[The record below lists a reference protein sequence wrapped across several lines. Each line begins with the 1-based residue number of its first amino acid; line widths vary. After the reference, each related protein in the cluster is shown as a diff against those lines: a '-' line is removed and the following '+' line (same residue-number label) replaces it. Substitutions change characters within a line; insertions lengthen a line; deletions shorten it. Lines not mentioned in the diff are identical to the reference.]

1 MKKSTIW
8 SIIVVAVLALGG
20 AGVFFY
26 SSQQKQSQEQT
37 ANSSYSSHMQA
48 GKEAVKAKKYSQAA
62 DEFDQAYQAKATA
75 QAKNY
80 QAQAENLADS
90 IKLAKTTVKYAS
102 ALNLAQKAQEQ
113 NGGYSVMTSQ
123 AKKLVKQLKAVKD
136 NYDSEIKPLLNK
148 AAKAM
153 EDGDYDSA
161 VSTYSSILDLPY
173 INGAYYAKVR
183 SNVKDL
189 LKEAK
194 SKLRAL
200 IGTDHDIAVLV
211 PDPCICLRHETT
223 SSPVSPGVV
232 RRIDPGEEDLT
243 IGSLLEESS
252 GLDVTIECAHHSRIN
267 IILLEDLCIVEKK
280 LRTYGILETIDLSID
295 DCIINRSV
303 EVEVCLRL
311 IVIGLVKEKACLS
324 KLNKTYSIEHDD
336 IGKRL
341 LIPCHRV
348 HDDSLLSISHCRN
361 SLDVERHICC
371 CIALSIEELLVERC
385 SELRLSCRPDEKL
398 SFRIDT
404 ICSCFIRR
412 TACEYRHERNKA
424 DQCKHQNSLHKLN
437 E

>member
-8 SIIVVAVLALGG
+8 SIVVVAVLALGG
-20 AGVFFY
+20 AGAYFY

-37 ANSSYSSHMQA
+37 ASSSYSSHMQA

-90 IKLAKTTVKYAS
+90 VKLAKTTVKYAS

-123 AKKLVKQLKAVKD
+123 AKKLVKQLKTVKD

-148 AAKAM
+148 AAEAM

-194 SKLRAL
+194 SKQE
-200 IGTDHDIAVLV
+200 D
-211 PDPCICLRHETT
+211 
-223 SSPVSPGVV
+223 SSS
-232 RRIDPGEEDLT
+232 
-243 IGSLLEESS
+243 SSESS
-252 GLDVTIECAHHSRIN
+252 SSSSSDSSSKSSSKESSAASSSASSSSNQAEGSGTSNNDKVGGSTVTSRDVQQIRTQLDNLGESTAGWSPQDLIN
-267 IILLEDLCIVEKK
+267 LFNYAYQQGH
-280 LRTYGILETIDLSID
+280 TTIDSITKD
-295 DCIINRSV
+295 D
-303 EVEVCLRL
+303 
-311 IVIGLVKEKACLS
+311 VKGYLKS
-324 KLNKTYSIEHDD
+324 
-336 IGKRL
+336 GK
-341 LIPCHRV
+341 
-348 HDDSLLSISHCRN
+348 
-361 SLDVERHICC
+361 
-371 CIALSIEELLVERC
+371 
-385 SELRLSCRPDEKL
+385 
-398 SFRIDT
+398 
-404 ICSCFIRR
+404 
-412 TACEYRHERNKA
+412 
-424 DQCKHQNSLHKLN
+424 
-437 E
+437 

>member
-1 MKKSTIW
+1 MKKSTIL

-20 AGVFFY
+20 AGVYFY

-90 IKLAKTTVKYAS
+90 VKLAKTTVKYAS

-153 EDGDYDSA
+153 EDSDYDSA
-161 VSTYSSILDLPY
+161 VSAYSSILDLPY

-183 SNVKDL
+183 SDVKDL

-194 SKLRAL
+194 SKQE
-200 IGTDHDIAVLV
+200 D
-211 PDPCICLRHETT
+211 
-223 SSPVSPGVV
+223 SSS
-232 RRIDPGEEDLT
+232 
-243 IGSLLEESS
+243 SSESS
-252 GLDVTIECAHHSRIN
+252 SSDSSSKSSSKESSSSSSSTASSSSSNQAEGSGTSNNDKVGGSTVTSRDVQQIRNQLDNLGESTAGWSPQDLIN
-267 IILLEDLCIVEKK
+267 LFNYAYQQGH
-280 LRTYGILETIDLSID
+280 TTIDSITKD
-295 DCIINRSV
+295 
-303 EVEVCLRL
+303 
-311 IVIGLVKEKACLS
+311 
-324 KLNKTYSIEHDD
+324 
-336 IGKRL
+336 
-341 LIPCHRV
+341 
-348 HDDSLLSISHCRN
+348 
-361 SLDVERHICC
+361 DVEGY
-371 CIALSIEELLVERC
+371 LKSG
-385 SELRLSCRPDEKL
+385 K
-398 SFRIDT
+398 
-404 ICSCFIRR
+404 
-412 TACEYRHERNKA
+412 
-424 DQCKHQNSLHKLN
+424 
-437 E
+437 

>member
-20 AGVFFY
+20 AGVYFY
-26 SSQQKQSQEQT
+26 SSQQKQSQEQM

-48 GKEAVKAKKYSQAA
+48 GKEAVKAKRYSQAA

-194 SKLRAL
+194 SKQE
-200 IGTDHDIAVLV
+200 D
-211 PDPCICLRHETT
+211 
-223 SSPVSPGVV
+223 SSS
-232 RRIDPGEEDLT
+232 
-243 IGSLLEESS
+243 ESS
-252 GLDVTIECAHHSRIN
+252 SSSSSSDSSSSKASSSSSSSSSAASSSSSSSNRAEGSGTSNNDKVGGSTVTSRDVQQIRTQLDNLGESTAGWSPQDLIN
-267 IILLEDLCIVEKK
+267 LFNYAYQQGH
-280 LRTYGILETIDLSID
+280 TTIDSITKD
-295 DCIINRSV
+295 
-303 EVEVCLRL
+303 
-311 IVIGLVKEKACLS
+311 
-324 KLNKTYSIEHDD
+324 
-336 IGKRL
+336 
-341 LIPCHRV
+341 
-348 HDDSLLSISHCRN
+348 
-361 SLDVERHICC
+361 DVEGY
-371 CIALSIEELLVERC
+371 LKSG
-385 SELRLSCRPDEKL
+385 K
-398 SFRIDT
+398 
-404 ICSCFIRR
+404 
-412 TACEYRHERNKA
+412 
-424 DQCKHQNSLHKLN
+424 
-437 E
+437 

>member
-8 SIIVVAVLALGG
+8 SIIVVAALALGG
-20 AGVFFY
+20 AGVYFY
-26 SSQQKQSQEQT
+26 SSQQKQSQKQM

-48 GKEAVKAKKYSQAA
+48 GKEAVRAKKYSQAA

-80 QAQAENLADS
+80 QVQAENLADS

-161 VSTYSSILDLPY
+161 VSTYSRILDLPY

-194 SKLRAL
+194 SKQE
-200 IGTDHDIAVLV
+200 D
-211 PDPCICLRHETT
+211 
-223 SSPVSPGVV
+223 SSS
-232 RRIDPGEEDLT
+232 
-243 IGSLLEESS
+243 SESS
-252 GLDVTIECAHHSRIN
+252 SSSSSSDSSSSKASSSSSSSSSAASSSSNQAEGSGTSNNDKVGGSTVTSRDVQQIRTQLDKLGESTAGWSPQDLIN
-267 IILLEDLCIVEKK
+267 LFNYAYQQGH
-280 LRTYGILETIDLSID
+280 TTIDSITKD
-295 DCIINRSV
+295 
-303 EVEVCLRL
+303 
-311 IVIGLVKEKACLS
+311 
-324 KLNKTYSIEHDD
+324 
-336 IGKRL
+336 
-341 LIPCHRV
+341 
-348 HDDSLLSISHCRN
+348 
-361 SLDVERHICC
+361 DVEGY
-371 CIALSIEELLVERC
+371 LKSG
-385 SELRLSCRPDEKL
+385 K
-398 SFRIDT
+398 
-404 ICSCFIRR
+404 
-412 TACEYRHERNKA
+412 
-424 DQCKHQNSLHKLN
+424 
-437 E
+437 

>member
-1 MKKSTIW
+1 MKKSTIL

-20 AGVFFY
+20 AGVYFY

-90 IKLAKTTVKYAS
+90 VKLAKTTVKYAS

-161 VSTYSSILDLPY
+161 VSAYSSILDLPY

-183 SNVKDL
+183 SDVKDL

-194 SKLRAL
+194 SKQE
-200 IGTDHDIAVLV
+200 D
-211 PDPCICLRHETT
+211 
-223 SSPVSPGVV
+223 SSS
-232 RRIDPGEEDLT
+232 
-243 IGSLLEESS
+243 SSESS
-252 GLDVTIECAHHSRIN
+252 SSDSSSKSSSKESSSSSSSAASSSSSNQAEGSGASNNDKVGGSTVTSRDVQQIRNQLDNLGESTAGWSPQDLIN
-267 IILLEDLCIVEKK
+267 LFNYAYQQGH
-280 LRTYGILETIDLSID
+280 TTIDSITKD
-295 DCIINRSV
+295 
-303 EVEVCLRL
+303 
-311 IVIGLVKEKACLS
+311 
-324 KLNKTYSIEHDD
+324 
-336 IGKRL
+336 
-341 LIPCHRV
+341 
-348 HDDSLLSISHCRN
+348 
-361 SLDVERHICC
+361 DVEGY
-371 CIALSIEELLVERC
+371 LKSG
-385 SELRLSCRPDEKL
+385 K
-398 SFRIDT
+398 
-404 ICSCFIRR
+404 
-412 TACEYRHERNKA
+412 
-424 DQCKHQNSLHKLN
+424 
-437 E
+437 

>member
-20 AGVFFY
+20 AGVYFY

-80 QAQAENLADS
+80 QAQAENLANS

-161 VSTYSSILDLPY
+161 ASTYSSILDLPY

-194 SKLRAL
+194 SKQE
-200 IGTDHDIAVLV
+200 D
-211 PDPCICLRHETT
+211 
-223 SSPVSPGVV
+223 SSSSSSSS
-232 RRIDPGEEDLT
+232 D
-243 IGSLLEESS
+243 SSSKSSSKESS
-252 GLDVTIECAHHSRIN
+252 SSSSSTASSSASSSSNQAEGSGTSNNDKVGGSTVTSRDVQQIRTQLDNLGESTAGWSPQDLIN
-267 IILLEDLCIVEKK
+267 LFNYAYQQGH
-280 LRTYGILETIDLSID
+280 TTIDSITKD
-295 DCIINRSV
+295 
-303 EVEVCLRL
+303 
-311 IVIGLVKEKACLS
+311 
-324 KLNKTYSIEHDD
+324 
-336 IGKRL
+336 
-341 LIPCHRV
+341 
-348 HDDSLLSISHCRN
+348 
-361 SLDVERHICC
+361 DVEGY
-371 CIALSIEELLVERC
+371 LKSG
-385 SELRLSCRPDEKL
+385 K
-398 SFRIDT
+398 
-404 ICSCFIRR
+404 
-412 TACEYRHERNKA
+412 
-424 DQCKHQNSLHKLN
+424 
-437 E
+437 

>member
-194 SKLRAL
+194 SKQE
-200 IGTDHDIAVLV
+200 D
-211 PDPCICLRHETT
+211 
-223 SSPVSPGVV
+223 SSS
-232 RRIDPGEEDLT
+232 
-243 IGSLLEESS
+243 SESS
-252 GLDVTIECAHHSRIN
+252 SSSSSSDSSSSKASSSSSSSSSAASSSSNQAEGSGTSNNDKVGGSTVTSRNVQQIRTQLDKLGESTAGWSPQDLIN
-267 IILLEDLCIVEKK
+267 LFNYAYQQGH
-280 LRTYGILETIDLSID
+280 TTIDSITKD
-295 DCIINRSV
+295 D
-303 EVEVCLRL
+303 
-311 IVIGLVKEKACLS
+311 VKGYLKS
-324 KLNKTYSIEHDD
+324 
-336 IGKRL
+336 GK
-341 LIPCHRV
+341 
-348 HDDSLLSISHCRN
+348 
-361 SLDVERHICC
+361 
-371 CIALSIEELLVERC
+371 
-385 SELRLSCRPDEKL
+385 
-398 SFRIDT
+398 
-404 ICSCFIRR
+404 
-412 TACEYRHERNKA
+412 
-424 DQCKHQNSLHKLN
+424 
-437 E
+437 

>member
-1 MKKSTIW
+1 MKKSTIL

-20 AGVFFY
+20 AGVYFY

-90 IKLAKTTVKYAS
+90 VKLAKTTVKYAS

-153 EDGDYDSA
+153 EDSDYDSA
-161 VSTYSSILDLPY
+161 VSAYSSILDLPY

-183 SNVKDL
+183 SDVKDL

-194 SKLRAL
+194 SKQE
-200 IGTDHDIAVLV
+200 D
-211 PDPCICLRHETT
+211 
-223 SSPVSPGVV
+223 SSS
-232 RRIDPGEEDLT
+232 
-243 IGSLLEESS
+243 SSESS
-252 GLDVTIECAHHSRIN
+252 SSDSSSKSSSKESSSSSSSTASSSSSNQAEGSGTSNNDKVGGSTVTSRDIQQIRNQLDNLGESTAGWSPQDLIN
-267 IILLEDLCIVEKK
+267 LFNYAYQQGH
-280 LRTYGILETIDLSID
+280 TTIDSITKD
-295 DCIINRSV
+295 
-303 EVEVCLRL
+303 
-311 IVIGLVKEKACLS
+311 
-324 KLNKTYSIEHDD
+324 
-336 IGKRL
+336 
-341 LIPCHRV
+341 
-348 HDDSLLSISHCRN
+348 
-361 SLDVERHICC
+361 DVEGY
-371 CIALSIEELLVERC
+371 LKSG
-385 SELRLSCRPDEKL
+385 K
-398 SFRIDT
+398 
-404 ICSCFIRR
+404 
-412 TACEYRHERNKA
+412 
-424 DQCKHQNSLHKLN
+424 
-437 E
+437 

>member
-8 SIIVVAVLALGG
+8 SIIVVAALALGG

-123 AKKLVKQLKAVKD
+123 AKKLVKQLKTVKD

-194 SKLRAL
+194 SKQE
-200 IGTDHDIAVLV
+200 D
-211 PDPCICLRHETT
+211 
-223 SSPVSPGVV
+223 SSS
-232 RRIDPGEEDLT
+232 
-243 IGSLLEESS
+243 SESS
-252 GLDVTIECAHHSRIN
+252 SSSSSSDSSSSKASSSSSSSSSAASSSSSSSNQAEGSGTSNNDKVGGSTVTSRDVQQIRTQLDKLGESTAGWSPQDLIN
-267 IILLEDLCIVEKK
+267 LFNYAYQQGH
-280 LRTYGILETIDLSID
+280 TTIDSITK
-295 DCIINRSV
+295 N
-303 EVEVCLRL
+303 
-311 IVIGLVKEKACLS
+311 
-324 KLNKTYSIEHDD
+324 
-336 IGKRL
+336 
-341 LIPCHRV
+341 
-348 HDDSLLSISHCRN
+348 
-361 SLDVERHICC
+361 DVEGY
-371 CIALSIEELLVERC
+371 LKSG
-385 SELRLSCRPDEKL
+385 K
-398 SFRIDT
+398 
-404 ICSCFIRR
+404 
-412 TACEYRHERNKA
+412 
-424 DQCKHQNSLHKLN
+424 
-437 E
+437 

>member
-1 MKKSTIW
+1 MKKSTIL

-20 AGVFFY
+20 VGVYFY

-90 IKLAKTTVKYAS
+90 VKLAKTTVKYAS

-153 EDGDYDSA
+153 EDSDYDSA
-161 VSTYSSILDLPY
+161 VSAYSSILDLPY

-183 SNVKDL
+183 SDVKDL

-194 SKLRAL
+194 SKQE
-200 IGTDHDIAVLV
+200 D
-211 PDPCICLRHETT
+211 
-223 SSPVSPGVV
+223 SSS
-232 RRIDPGEEDLT
+232 
-243 IGSLLEESS
+243 SSESS
-252 GLDVTIECAHHSRIN
+252 SSDSSSKSSSKESSSSSSSAASSSSSNQAEGSGASNNDKVGGSTVTSRDVQQIRNQLDNLGESTAGWSPQDLIN
-267 IILLEDLCIVEKK
+267 LFNYAYQQGH
-280 LRTYGILETIDLSID
+280 TTIDSITKD
-295 DCIINRSV
+295 
-303 EVEVCLRL
+303 
-311 IVIGLVKEKACLS
+311 
-324 KLNKTYSIEHDD
+324 
-336 IGKRL
+336 
-341 LIPCHRV
+341 
-348 HDDSLLSISHCRN
+348 
-361 SLDVERHICC
+361 DVEGY
-371 CIALSIEELLVERC
+371 LKSG
-385 SELRLSCRPDEKL
+385 K
-398 SFRIDT
+398 
-404 ICSCFIRR
+404 
-412 TACEYRHERNKA
+412 
-424 DQCKHQNSLHKLN
+424 
-437 E
+437 

>member
-20 AGVFFY
+20 AGVYFY
-26 SSQQKQSQEQT
+26 SSQQKQSQEQM

-48 GKEAVKAKKYSQAA
+48 GKEAVKAKRYSQAA

-194 SKLRAL
+194 SKQE
-200 IGTDHDIAVLV
+200 D
-211 PDPCICLRHETT
+211 
-223 SSPVSPGVV
+223 SSS
-232 RRIDPGEEDLT
+232 
-243 IGSLLEESS
+243 ESS
-252 GLDVTIECAHHSRIN
+252 SSSSSSDSSSSKASSSSSSSSSAASSSSSSSNRAEGSGTSNNDKVGGSTVTSRDVQQIRTQLDKLGESTAGWSPQDLIN
-267 IILLEDLCIVEKK
+267 LFNYAYQQGH
-280 LRTYGILETIDLSID
+280 TTIDSITKD
-295 DCIINRSV
+295 
-303 EVEVCLRL
+303 
-311 IVIGLVKEKACLS
+311 
-324 KLNKTYSIEHDD
+324 
-336 IGKRL
+336 
-341 LIPCHRV
+341 
-348 HDDSLLSISHCRN
+348 
-361 SLDVERHICC
+361 DVEGY
-371 CIALSIEELLVERC
+371 LKSG
-385 SELRLSCRPDEKL
+385 K
-398 SFRIDT
+398 
-404 ICSCFIRR
+404 
-412 TACEYRHERNKA
+412 
-424 DQCKHQNSLHKLN
+424 
-437 E
+437 

>member
-153 EDGDYDSA
+153 EDGDYASA

-194 SKLRAL
+194 SKQEDSSSKSSSSSSSSDSSSSKASSSSSSSSSAASSSSNQAEGSGTSNNDKVGGSTVTSRDIQQIRTQLDKLGESTAGWSPQDL
-200 IGTDHDIAVLV
+200 INLFNYAYQQGHT
-211 PDPCICLRHETT
+211 
-223 SSPVSPGVV
+223 
-232 RRIDPGEEDLT
+232 
-243 IGSLLEESS
+243 
-252 GLDVTIECAHHSRIN
+252 
-267 IILLEDLCIVEKK
+267 
-280 LRTYGILETIDLSID
+280 TIDSITKD
-295 DCIINRSV
+295 
-303 EVEVCLRL
+303 
-311 IVIGLVKEKACLS
+311 
-324 KLNKTYSIEHDD
+324 
-336 IGKRL
+336 
-341 LIPCHRV
+341 
-348 HDDSLLSISHCRN
+348 
-361 SLDVERHICC
+361 DVEGY
-371 CIALSIEELLVERC
+371 LKSG
-385 SELRLSCRPDEKL
+385 K
-398 SFRIDT
+398 
-404 ICSCFIRR
+404 
-412 TACEYRHERNKA
+412 
-424 DQCKHQNSLHKLN
+424 
-437 E
+437 

>member
-8 SIIVVAVLALGG
+8 SIVVVAVLALGG
-20 AGVFFY
+20 AGAYFY

-37 ANSSYSSHMQA
+37 ASSSYSSHMQA

-90 IKLAKTTVKYAS
+90 VKLAKTTVKYAS

-194 SKLRAL
+194 SKQE
-200 IGTDHDIAVLV
+200 DSSSSSSSSDSSSKSSSK
-211 PDPCICLRHETT
+211 ESS
-223 SSPVSPGVV
+223 SSPSSAASSSASSSSNQAEGSGTSNNDKVGGSTVTSRDVQQIRTQLDNLGESTAGWSPQ
-232 RRIDPGEEDLT
+232 DL
-243 IGSLLEESS
+243 
-252 GLDVTIECAHHSRIN
+252 IN
-267 IILLEDLCIVEKK
+267 LFNYAYQQGH
-280 LRTYGILETIDLSID
+280 TTIDSITKD
-295 DCIINRSV
+295 
-303 EVEVCLRL
+303 
-311 IVIGLVKEKACLS
+311 
-324 KLNKTYSIEHDD
+324 
-336 IGKRL
+336 
-341 LIPCHRV
+341 
-348 HDDSLLSISHCRN
+348 
-361 SLDVERHICC
+361 DVEGY
-371 CIALSIEELLVERC
+371 LKSG
-385 SELRLSCRPDEKL
+385 K
-398 SFRIDT
+398 
-404 ICSCFIRR
+404 
-412 TACEYRHERNKA
+412 
-424 DQCKHQNSLHKLN
+424 
-437 E
+437 

>member
-8 SIIVVAVLALGG
+8 SIIVVAALALGG

-26 SSQQKQSQEQT
+26 SSQQKQSQKQM

-153 EDGDYDSA
+153 EDGDYGSA

-194 SKLRAL
+194 SKQE
-200 IGTDHDIAVLV
+200 D
-211 PDPCICLRHETT
+211 
-223 SSPVSPGVV
+223 SSS
-232 RRIDPGEEDLT
+232 
-243 IGSLLEESS
+243 SESS
-252 GLDVTIECAHHSRIN
+252 SSSSSSDSSSSKASSSSSSSSSAASSSSNQAEGSGTSNNDKVGGSTVTSRDVQQIRTQLDKLGESTAGWSPQDLIN
-267 IILLEDLCIVEKK
+267 LFNYAYQQGH
-280 LRTYGILETIDLSID
+280 TTIDSITKD
-295 DCIINRSV
+295 
-303 EVEVCLRL
+303 
-311 IVIGLVKEKACLS
+311 
-324 KLNKTYSIEHDD
+324 
-336 IGKRL
+336 
-341 LIPCHRV
+341 
-348 HDDSLLSISHCRN
+348 
-361 SLDVERHICC
+361 DVEGY
-371 CIALSIEELLVERC
+371 LKSG
-385 SELRLSCRPDEKL
+385 K
-398 SFRIDT
+398 
-404 ICSCFIRR
+404 
-412 TACEYRHERNKA
+412 
-424 DQCKHQNSLHKLN
+424 
-437 E
+437 

>member
-8 SIIVVAVLALGG
+8 SIVVVAVLALGG
-20 AGVFFY
+20 AGAYFY

-37 ANSSYSSHMQA
+37 ASSSYSSHMQA

-90 IKLAKTTVKYAS
+90 VKLAKTTVKYAS

-153 EDGDYDSA
+153 EDGNYDSA

-194 SKLRAL
+194 SKQE
-200 IGTDHDIAVLV
+200 D
-211 PDPCICLRHETT
+211 
-223 SSPVSPGVV
+223 SSS
-232 RRIDPGEEDLT
+232 
-243 IGSLLEESS
+243 SSESS
-252 GLDVTIECAHHSRIN
+252 SSSSSDSSSKSSSKESSSSSASSSSNQAEGSGTSNNDKVGGSTVTSRDVQQIRTQLDNLGESTAGWSPQDLIN
-267 IILLEDLCIVEKK
+267 LFNYAYQQGH
-280 LRTYGILETIDLSID
+280 TTIDSITKD
-295 DCIINRSV
+295 D
-303 EVEVCLRL
+303 
-311 IVIGLVKEKACLS
+311 VKGYLKS
-324 KLNKTYSIEHDD
+324 
-336 IGKRL
+336 GK
-341 LIPCHRV
+341 
-348 HDDSLLSISHCRN
+348 
-361 SLDVERHICC
+361 
-371 CIALSIEELLVERC
+371 
-385 SELRLSCRPDEKL
+385 
-398 SFRIDT
+398 
-404 ICSCFIRR
+404 
-412 TACEYRHERNKA
+412 
-424 DQCKHQNSLHKLN
+424 
-437 E
+437 

>member
-20 AGVFFY
+20 AGVYFY

-37 ANSSYSSHMQA
+37 ASSSYSSHMQA

-80 QAQAENLADS
+80 KAQAENLADS

-123 AKKLVKQLKAVKD
+123 AKKLVKKLKAVKD
-136 NYDSEIKPLLNK
+136 NYDSEIKPLLKK
-148 AAKAM
+148 AAQAM

-194 SKLRAL
+194 SKQA
-200 IGTDHDIAVLV
+200 D
-211 PDPCICLRHETT
+211 
-223 SSPVSPGVV
+223 SSS
-232 RRIDPGEEDLT
+232 
-243 IGSLLEESS
+243 SSESS
-252 GLDVTIECAHHSRIN
+252 SSSSSADSSSKSSSQESSSSSSSAASSSSSSSSNQAEGSGTSNNDKVGGSTVTSRDVQQIRNQLDNLGESTAGWSPQDLIN
-267 IILLEDLCIVEKK
+267 LFNYAYQQGH
-280 LRTYGILETIDLSID
+280 TTIDSITKD
-295 DCIINRSV
+295 
-303 EVEVCLRL
+303 
-311 IVIGLVKEKACLS
+311 
-324 KLNKTYSIEHDD
+324 
-336 IGKRL
+336 
-341 LIPCHRV
+341 
-348 HDDSLLSISHCRN
+348 
-361 SLDVERHICC
+361 DVEGY
-371 CIALSIEELLVERC
+371 LKSG
-385 SELRLSCRPDEKL
+385 K
-398 SFRIDT
+398 
-404 ICSCFIRR
+404 
-412 TACEYRHERNKA
+412 
-424 DQCKHQNSLHKLN
+424 
-437 E
+437 

>member
-62 DEFDQAYQAKATA
+62 DEFNQAYQAKATA

-194 SKLRAL
+194 SKQE
-200 IGTDHDIAVLV
+200 D
-211 PDPCICLRHETT
+211 
-223 SSPVSPGVV
+223 SSS
-232 RRIDPGEEDLT
+232 
-243 IGSLLEESS
+243 SESS
-252 GLDVTIECAHHSRIN
+252 SSSSSSDSSSSKASSSSNSSSAASSSSNQAEGSGASNNDKVGGSTVTSRDVQQIRTQLDKLGESTAGWSPQDLIN
-267 IILLEDLCIVEKK
+267 LFNYAYQQGH
-280 LRTYGILETIDLSID
+280 TTIDSITKD
-295 DCIINRSV
+295 
-303 EVEVCLRL
+303 
-311 IVIGLVKEKACLS
+311 
-324 KLNKTYSIEHDD
+324 
-336 IGKRL
+336 
-341 LIPCHRV
+341 
-348 HDDSLLSISHCRN
+348 
-361 SLDVERHICC
+361 DVEGY
-371 CIALSIEELLVERC
+371 LKSG
-385 SELRLSCRPDEKL
+385 K
-398 SFRIDT
+398 
-404 ICSCFIRR
+404 
-412 TACEYRHERNKA
+412 
-424 DQCKHQNSLHKLN
+424 
-437 E
+437 

>member
-8 SIIVVAVLALGG
+8 SIIVVAALALGG

-26 SSQQKQSQEQT
+26 SSQQKQSQKQM

-153 EDGDYDSA
+153 EDGDYGSA

-194 SKLRAL
+194 SKQE
-200 IGTDHDIAVLV
+200 D
-211 PDPCICLRHETT
+211 
-223 SSPVSPGVV
+223 SSS
-232 RRIDPGEEDLT
+232 
-243 IGSLLEESS
+243 SESS
-252 GLDVTIECAHHSRIN
+252 SSSSSSDSSSSKASSSSSSSSSAVSSSSNQAEGSGTSNNDKVGGSTVTSRDVQQIRTQLDKLGESTAGWSPQDLIN
-267 IILLEDLCIVEKK
+267 LFNYAYQQGH
-280 LRTYGILETIDLSID
+280 TTIDSITKD
-295 DCIINRSV
+295 
-303 EVEVCLRL
+303 
-311 IVIGLVKEKACLS
+311 
-324 KLNKTYSIEHDD
+324 
-336 IGKRL
+336 
-341 LIPCHRV
+341 
-348 HDDSLLSISHCRN
+348 
-361 SLDVERHICC
+361 DVEGY
-371 CIALSIEELLVERC
+371 LKSG
-385 SELRLSCRPDEKL
+385 K
-398 SFRIDT
+398 
-404 ICSCFIRR
+404 
-412 TACEYRHERNKA
+412 
-424 DQCKHQNSLHKLN
+424 
-437 E
+437 

>member
-20 AGVFFY
+20 AGVYFY
-26 SSQQKQSQEQT
+26 SSQQKQSQEQA

-62 DEFDQAYQAKATA
+62 DEFDQAYQAKATV

-90 IKLAKTTVKYAS
+90 IKLAKTTVKYVS
-102 ALNLAQKAQEQ
+102 SLNLAQKAQEQ

-153 EDGDYDSA
+153 EDSDYDSA

-194 SKLRAL
+194 SKQ
-200 IGTDHDIAVLV
+200 D
-211 PDPCICLRHETT
+211 
-223 SSPVSPGVV
+223 
-232 RRIDPGEEDLT
+232 
-243 IGSLLEESS
+243 ESS
-252 GLDVTIECAHHSRIN
+252 SSSENSSSSSSDSSSKSSSKASSSSSSAASSASSSSNQAEGSGTSNNDKVGGSTVTSRDVQQIRTQLDNLGESTAGWSPQDLIN
-267 IILLEDLCIVEKK
+267 LFNYAYQQGH
-280 LRTYGILETIDLSID
+280 TTIDSITKD
-295 DCIINRSV
+295 
-303 EVEVCLRL
+303 
-311 IVIGLVKEKACLS
+311 
-324 KLNKTYSIEHDD
+324 
-336 IGKRL
+336 
-341 LIPCHRV
+341 
-348 HDDSLLSISHCRN
+348 
-361 SLDVERHICC
+361 DVEGY
-371 CIALSIEELLVERC
+371 LKSG
-385 SELRLSCRPDEKL
+385 K
-398 SFRIDT
+398 
-404 ICSCFIRR
+404 
-412 TACEYRHERNKA
+412 
-424 DQCKHQNSLHKLN
+424 
-437 E
+437 

>member
-8 SIIVVAVLALGG
+8 SIVVVAVLALGG
-20 AGVFFY
+20 AGAYFY

-37 ANSSYSSHMQA
+37 ASSSYSSHMQA

-194 SKLRAL
+194 SKQE
-200 IGTDHDIAVLV
+200 D
-211 PDPCICLRHETT
+211 
-223 SSPVSPGVV
+223 SSS
-232 RRIDPGEEDLT
+232 
-243 IGSLLEESS
+243 ESS
-252 GLDVTIECAHHSRIN
+252 SSSSSSDSSSSKASSSSSSSSSAASSSSSSSNQAEGSGTSNNDKVGGSTVTSRDVQQIRTQLDNLGESTAGWSPQDLIN
-267 IILLEDLCIVEKK
+267 LFNYAYQQGH
-280 LRTYGILETIDLSID
+280 TTIDSITKD
-295 DCIINRSV
+295 
-303 EVEVCLRL
+303 
-311 IVIGLVKEKACLS
+311 
-324 KLNKTYSIEHDD
+324 
-336 IGKRL
+336 
-341 LIPCHRV
+341 
-348 HDDSLLSISHCRN
+348 
-361 SLDVERHICC
+361 DVEGY
-371 CIALSIEELLVERC
+371 LKSG
-385 SELRLSCRPDEKL
+385 K
-398 SFRIDT
+398 
-404 ICSCFIRR
+404 
-412 TACEYRHERNKA
+412 
-424 DQCKHQNSLHKLN
+424 
-437 E
+437 

>member
-8 SIIVVAVLALGG
+8 SIVVVAVLALGG
-20 AGVFFY
+20 AGAYFY

-37 ANSSYSSHMQA
+37 ASSSYSSHMQA

-90 IKLAKTTVKYAS
+90 VKLAKTTVKYAS

-123 AKKLVKQLKAVKD
+123 AKKLVKQLKTVKD

-194 SKLRAL
+194 SKQE
-200 IGTDHDIAVLV
+200 D
-211 PDPCICLRHETT
+211 
-223 SSPVSPGVV
+223 SSS
-232 RRIDPGEEDLT
+232 
-243 IGSLLEESS
+243 SSESS
-252 GLDVTIECAHHSRIN
+252 SSSSSDSSSKSSSKESSSSSASSSSNQAEGSGTSNNDKVGGSTVTSRDVQQIRTQLDNLGESTAGWSPQDLIN
-267 IILLEDLCIVEKK
+267 LFNYAYQQGH
-280 LRTYGILETIDLSID
+280 TTIDSITKD
-295 DCIINRSV
+295 
-303 EVEVCLRL
+303 
-311 IVIGLVKEKACLS
+311 
-324 KLNKTYSIEHDD
+324 
-336 IGKRL
+336 
-341 LIPCHRV
+341 
-348 HDDSLLSISHCRN
+348 
-361 SLDVERHICC
+361 DVEGY
-371 CIALSIEELLVERC
+371 LKSG
-385 SELRLSCRPDEKL
+385 K
-398 SFRIDT
+398 
-404 ICSCFIRR
+404 
-412 TACEYRHERNKA
+412 
-424 DQCKHQNSLHKLN
+424 
-437 E
+437 

>member
-62 DEFDQAYQAKATA
+62 DEFDQAYQTKATA

-194 SKLRAL
+194 SKQE
-200 IGTDHDIAVLV
+200 D
-211 PDPCICLRHETT
+211 
-223 SSPVSPGVV
+223 SSS
-232 RRIDPGEEDLT
+232 
-243 IGSLLEESS
+243 SESS
-252 GLDVTIECAHHSRIN
+252 SSSSSSDSSSSKASSSSSSSSSAASSSSNQAEGSGTSNNDKVGGSTVTSRNVQQIRTQLDKLGESTAGWSPQDLIN
-267 IILLEDLCIVEKK
+267 LFNYAYQQGH
-280 LRTYGILETIDLSID
+280 TTIDSITKD
-295 DCIINRSV
+295 D
-303 EVEVCLRL
+303 
-311 IVIGLVKEKACLS
+311 VKGYLKS
-324 KLNKTYSIEHDD
+324 
-336 IGKRL
+336 GK
-341 LIPCHRV
+341 
-348 HDDSLLSISHCRN
+348 
-361 SLDVERHICC
+361 
-371 CIALSIEELLVERC
+371 
-385 SELRLSCRPDEKL
+385 
-398 SFRIDT
+398 
-404 ICSCFIRR
+404 
-412 TACEYRHERNKA
+412 
-424 DQCKHQNSLHKLN
+424 
-437 E
+437 

>member
-8 SIIVVAVLALGG
+8 SIVVVAVLALGG
-20 AGVFFY
+20 AGAYFY

-37 ANSSYSSHMQA
+37 ASSSYSSHMQA

-90 IKLAKTTVKYAS
+90 VKLAKTTVKYAS

-136 NYDSEIKPLLNK
+136 NYDSEIKPLLKK

-194 SKLRAL
+194 SKQE
-200 IGTDHDIAVLV
+200 D
-211 PDPCICLRHETT
+211 
-223 SSPVSPGVV
+223 SSS
-232 RRIDPGEEDLT
+232 
-243 IGSLLEESS
+243 SSSSESS
-252 GLDVTIECAHHSRIN
+252 SSSSSSDSSSKSSSKESSSSSSSAASSSASSSSNQAEGSGASNNDKVGGSTVTSRDVQQIRTQLDNLGESTAGWSPQDLIN
-267 IILLEDLCIVEKK
+267 LFNYAYQQGH
-280 LRTYGILETIDLSID
+280 TTIDSITKD
-295 DCIINRSV
+295 
-303 EVEVCLRL
+303 
-311 IVIGLVKEKACLS
+311 
-324 KLNKTYSIEHDD
+324 
-336 IGKRL
+336 
-341 LIPCHRV
+341 
-348 HDDSLLSISHCRN
+348 
-361 SLDVERHICC
+361 DVEGY
-371 CIALSIEELLVERC
+371 LKSG
-385 SELRLSCRPDEKL
+385 K
-398 SFRIDT
+398 
-404 ICSCFIRR
+404 
-412 TACEYRHERNKA
+412 
-424 DQCKHQNSLHKLN
+424 
-437 E
+437 

>member
-20 AGVFFY
+20 ASAYFY

-37 ANSSYSSHMQA
+37 ASSSYSSHMQA

-90 IKLAKTTVKYAS
+90 VKLAKTTVKYDS
-102 ALNLAQKAQEQ
+102 ALNLAQKAQER

-161 VSTYSSILDLPY
+161 ASTYSSILDLPY

-194 SKLRAL
+194 SKQE
-200 IGTDHDIAVLV
+200 D
-211 PDPCICLRHETT
+211 
-223 SSPVSPGVV
+223 SSS
-232 RRIDPGEEDLT
+232 
-243 IGSLLEESS
+243 SSESS
-252 GLDVTIECAHHSRIN
+252 SSSSSSKSSSKESSSSSSSAASSSASSSSNQAEGSGTSNNDKVGGSTVTSRDVQQIRTQLDNLGESTAGWSPQDLIN
-267 IILLEDLCIVEKK
+267 LFNYAYQQGH
-280 LRTYGILETIDLSID
+280 TTIDSITKD
-295 DCIINRSV
+295 
-303 EVEVCLRL
+303 
-311 IVIGLVKEKACLS
+311 
-324 KLNKTYSIEHDD
+324 
-336 IGKRL
+336 
-341 LIPCHRV
+341 
-348 HDDSLLSISHCRN
+348 
-361 SLDVERHICC
+361 DVEGY
-371 CIALSIEELLVERC
+371 LKSG
-385 SELRLSCRPDEKL
+385 K
-398 SFRIDT
+398 
-404 ICSCFIRR
+404 
-412 TACEYRHERNKA
+412 
-424 DQCKHQNSLHKLN
+424 
-437 E
+437 

>member
-1 MKKSTIW
+1 MKKSTIL

-20 AGVFFY
+20 AGVYFY

-80 QAQAENLADS
+80 QAQAKNLADS
-90 IKLAKTTVKYAS
+90 VKLAKTTVKYTS

-161 VSTYSSILDLPY
+161 VSAYSSILDLPY

-183 SNVKDL
+183 SDVKDL

-194 SKLRAL
+194 SKQE
-200 IGTDHDIAVLV
+200 D
-211 PDPCICLRHETT
+211 
-223 SSPVSPGVV
+223 SSS
-232 RRIDPGEEDLT
+232 
-243 IGSLLEESS
+243 SSESS
-252 GLDVTIECAHHSRIN
+252 SSASSSKSSSKESSSSSSSAASSSSSNQAEGSGTSNNDKVGGSTVTSRDVQQIRNQLDNLGESTAGWSPQDLIN
-267 IILLEDLCIVEKK
+267 LFNYAYQQGH
-280 LRTYGILETIDLSID
+280 TTIDSITKD
-295 DCIINRSV
+295 
-303 EVEVCLRL
+303 
-311 IVIGLVKEKACLS
+311 
-324 KLNKTYSIEHDD
+324 
-336 IGKRL
+336 
-341 LIPCHRV
+341 
-348 HDDSLLSISHCRN
+348 
-361 SLDVERHICC
+361 DVEGY
-371 CIALSIEELLVERC
+371 LKSG
-385 SELRLSCRPDEKL
+385 K
-398 SFRIDT
+398 
-404 ICSCFIRR
+404 
-412 TACEYRHERNKA
+412 
-424 DQCKHQNSLHKLN
+424 
-437 E
+437 

>member
-8 SIIVVAVLALGG
+8 SIVVVAVLALGG
-20 AGVFFY
+20 AGAYFY

-37 ANSSYSSHMQA
+37 ASSSYSSHMQA

-90 IKLAKTTVKYAS
+90 VKLAKTTVKYAS

-194 SKLRAL
+194 SKQE
-200 IGTDHDIAVLV
+200 D
-211 PDPCICLRHETT
+211 
-223 SSPVSPGVV
+223 SSS
-232 RRIDPGEEDLT
+232 
-243 IGSLLEESS
+243 SSESS
-252 GLDVTIECAHHSRIN
+252 SSSSSDSSSKSSSKESSSSSASSSSNQAEGSGTSNNDKVGGSTVTSRDVQQIRTQLDNLGESTAGWSPQDLIN
-267 IILLEDLCIVEKK
+267 LFNYAYQQGH
-280 LRTYGILETIDLSID
+280 TTIDSITKD
-295 DCIINRSV
+295 D
-303 EVEVCLRL
+303 
-311 IVIGLVKEKACLS
+311 VKGYLKS
-324 KLNKTYSIEHDD
+324 
-336 IGKRL
+336 GK
-341 LIPCHRV
+341 
-348 HDDSLLSISHCRN
+348 
-361 SLDVERHICC
+361 
-371 CIALSIEELLVERC
+371 
-385 SELRLSCRPDEKL
+385 
-398 SFRIDT
+398 
-404 ICSCFIRR
+404 
-412 TACEYRHERNKA
+412 
-424 DQCKHQNSLHKLN
+424 
-437 E
+437 

>member
-20 AGVFFY
+20 AGVYFY

-48 GKEAVKAKKYSQAA
+48 GKEAVKAKKYNQAA

-161 VSTYSSILDLPY
+161 VSAYSSILDLPY

-194 SKLRAL
+194 SKQE
-200 IGTDHDIAVLV
+200 D
-211 PDPCICLRHETT
+211 
-223 SSPVSPGVV
+223 SSS
-232 RRIDPGEEDLT
+232 
-243 IGSLLEESS
+243 SESS
-252 GLDVTIECAHHSRIN
+252 SSSSSSDSSSSKASSSSSSSSSAASSSSNQAEGSGTSNNDKVGGSTVTSRDVQQIRTQLNKLGESTAGWSPQDLIN
-267 IILLEDLCIVEKK
+267 LFNYAYQQGH
-280 LRTYGILETIDLSID
+280 TTIDSITKD
-295 DCIINRSV
+295 DVAGYLKS
-303 EVEVCLRL
+303 
-311 IVIGLVKEKACLS
+311 
-324 KLNKTYSIEHDD
+324 
-336 IGKRL
+336 GK
-341 LIPCHRV
+341 
-348 HDDSLLSISHCRN
+348 
-361 SLDVERHICC
+361 
-371 CIALSIEELLVERC
+371 
-385 SELRLSCRPDEKL
+385 
-398 SFRIDT
+398 
-404 ICSCFIRR
+404 
-412 TACEYRHERNKA
+412 
-424 DQCKHQNSLHKLN
+424 
-437 E
+437 